1 MTKLYGYILALL
13 GAIASLVA
21 VYAKGRQAGK
31 ATEKTKTLEQQ
42 VTTEKAKNETL
53 ETVIEVRDDI
63 GRLDSDSVEQRLR
76 DKYQR
81 D

>member
-1 MTKLYGYILALL
+1 MNRVRAFLL
-13 GAIASLVA
+13 GLLGVFASVLA

-31 ATEKTKTLEQQ
+31 KAEEAKALKKD
-42 VTTEKAKNETL
+42 VAAEKAKNETL
-53 ETVIEVRDDI
+53 EDVVEVRDDI
-63 GRLDSDSVEQRLR
+63 GRLSDDSVEQRLR